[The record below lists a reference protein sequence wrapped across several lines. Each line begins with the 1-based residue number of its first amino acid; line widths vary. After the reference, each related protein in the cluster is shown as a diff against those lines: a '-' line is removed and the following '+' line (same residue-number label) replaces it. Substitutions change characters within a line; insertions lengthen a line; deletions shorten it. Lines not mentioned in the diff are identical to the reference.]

1 MTILRGLKYA
11 TCGILSLLV
20 GGLAVADSTPAPT
33 RATGG
38 GAIEEKSNDQAK
50 ALFEKKCSQCH
61 SLERILK
68 TQKGDDWWSG
78 TVRRMSEMPGADISG
93 DDIAHIMHYILEE
106 MPPPGQ

>member
-1 MTILRGLKYA
+1 MAILRGLKYA

-20 GGLAVADSTPAPT
+20 GGLAVADSTTAPT
-33 RATGG
+33 L
-38 GAIEEKSNDQAK
+38 AK

-68 TQKGDDWWSG
+68 TQKGDDWWRG
-78 TVRRMSEMPGADISG
+78 TVKRMSDMPGADISG
-93 DDIAHIMHYILEE
+93 DDTTHIMQYILEE